1 MKKGISVGGWRDRNA
16 GEGRHA
22 LQRAYQR
29 GHYSEYAAAAYL
41 MAKGHRILA
50 RRFKTHLGEIDLI
63 TKRGRRVA
71 FVEVKHRATIDD
83 CQAAVTPLNRRRV
96 HAAANLWLARHQPYQ
111 DFDLGFDLIFIV
123 PRRWP
128 MHLVNAL

>member
-1 MKKGISVGGWRDRNA
+1 MSGWRVTKV
-16 GEGRHA
+16 GEGRNA
-22 LQRAYQR
+22 LRRAYQR
-29 GHYSEYAAAAYL
+29 GHYSEYAAAAFL

-63 TKRGRRVA
+63 AKRGRRVV
-71 FVEVKHRATIDD
+71 FVEVKHRATIED
-83 CQAAVTPLNRRRV
+83 CQSAVTPLARRRV
-96 HAAANLWLARHQPYQ
+96 HGAADLWLARHERFQ

-128 MHLVNAL
+128 VHLVNAL

>member
-1 MKKGISVGGWRDRNA
+1 VIDGRGT
-16 GEGRHA
+16 GENVKRSA
-22 LQRAYQR
+22 LQRAFRR
-29 GHYSEYAAAAYL
+29 GHFAEYAAAAFL

-71 FVEVKHRATIDD
+71 FVEVKQRATIED
-83 CQAAVTPLNRRRV
+83 CESAVTQQTRRRV
-96 HAAANLWLARHQPYQ
+96 HSAANLWLARNAQFQNH
-111 DFDLGFDLIFIV
+111 DLGFDLIFIV

-128 MHLVNAL
+128 VHLRDAL